1 MINKL
6 ESTKKCV
13 LLFLGAC
20 GEQDMQDIITEV
32 KTQAYL
38 SHLHRAMT
46 ELMREGKITIE
57 LEDDET
63 IVYPVY

>member
-13 LLFLGAC
+13 LLLLGAC
-20 GEQDMQDIITEV
+20 GEQDMQDVITEV
-32 KTQAYL
+32 RVQAYL
-38 SHLHRAMT
+38 SHLQRAMT
-46 ELMREGKITIE
+46 ELMREGKIAIE
-57 LEDDET
+57 HEDDET

>member
-6 ESTKKCV
+6 ESTKDCV

-20 GEQDMQDIITEV
+20 GEQCMQDVITEV
-32 KTQAYL
+32 KIQAWPSQL
-38 SHLHRAMT
+38 PKALT

>member
-6 ESTKKCV
+6 ESTKRCV

-20 GEQDMQDIITEV
+20 GEQYMQDVITEV
-32 KTQAYL
+32 KVQAYL
-38 SHLHRAMT
+38 SHLPRAMT
-46 ELMREGKITIE
+46 ELMRERKITIE

-63 IVYPVY
+63 IVYPIY